1 MKNTMSDI
9 HLPVKK
15 QQNIGDFSTKNL
27 RNQSKHKEKTHKNH
41 RVNIVKLFTLTFR
54 GREGYNANKIET
66 YVRKMRN
73 KVFCLQNRRRNNG

>member
-27 RNQSKHKEKTHKNH
+27 RNQSKHKEKTHKKH

-54 GREGYNANKIET
+54 
-66 YVRKMRN
+66 
-73 KVFCLQNRRRNNG
+73 